1 MKIETIDYFR
11 LRDLISFKLKEK
23 GGEQAKILNFCK
35 GDIRKFFSF
44 PVDLK
49 TDIEQYANCAAT
61 HFEHV
66 LRDYNLT
73 LKDVYFN
80 IDNFEV
86 VSKIDDIEEICRGSI
101 IFRERR
107 QNNGI

>member
-1 MKIETIDYFR
+1 MRIETIDYFR

-23 GGEQAKILNFCK
+23 GGEQAKILNFRK

-44 PVDLK
+44 PVDIK
-49 TDIEQYANCAAT
+49 TDIEQYANCAVT

-86 VSKIDDIEEICRGSI
+86 VSKINDIEDLCQGSI